1 MTRPYRRHGRGFY
14 VPDFTPS
21 LQIVAQFSCTCEKL
35 IMKWSKPVTDYLL
48 YMQFIAVVTSLFV
61 CLFTR
66 TLLTLFKKKTI
77 TKRNLL
83 QQHLGGWNRWSPTN
97 LRWSYVVSCLYF
109 CPRQMSHLHNIP
121 NRKVHTP
128 MK

>member
-66 TLLTLFKKKTI
+66 TLLTLFKKNNNQKEPVAAASWRLEPMVADQSAVI
-77 TKRNLL
+77 VGRFLSL
-83 QQHLGGWNRWSPTN
+83 FLSQTN
-97 LRWSYVVSCLYF
+97 VAF
-109 CPRQMSHLHNIP
+109 
-121 NRKVHTP
+121 T
-128 MK
+128 